1 MKKTSGF
8 IIKRILTLVLA
19 IALAAGFA
27 LSQMSGRVLQATAL
41 PEGAFTES
49 AVSERALTESA
60 VSEETPAESAAS
72 EEDGLAMETTDL
84 TIPER
89 DGGSRQTG
97 RKSVTRQPDEF
108 SLEEQAEENLPEKN
122 QKGSSDLSS
131 ETADAQ
137 QAGEAGTQDNPDSQ
151 AAGDIDKQSGSNSG
165 EQVSGDQAG
174 QSGSNSGRQVSGDQ
188 ADQAGSEK
196 QKDGQ
201 NKQTGEMTDEA
212 DGSGSSAGQPAGQSS
227 QSDQGS
233 QSGDQ
238 SAQSG
243 QSSQS
248 GEQRAQSGQ
257 GSQSSD
263 KDSQP
268 GGQSAQSG
276 QSSQPAGQSAQSGQS
291 SQPAG
296 QNAQS
301 DQSSQLAGQ
310 NAQSGQSGQ
319 PAGQNTQSGQGSQSG
334 DQSAQSG
341 QDSQSGRSGQS
352 AVEGSQSN
360 KRKFAAVSGG
370 DQAEGAADS
379 DGKKPEEASA
389 SAGKRTAPRYEVTVT
404 AESSSVLYD
413 GAPHA
418 VRKLQGTKFRIVN
431 EQYSIKGLAA
441 FAEGTD
447 AGEYPV
453 EITGNPTVRDSA
465 GNDVTEQFSIN
476 LMTGTLQIRRR
487 TVILTSSSA
496 QKQYSGTPLT
506 EDHVRVSGDGFA
518 DGEGAVWQT
527 SGAQTDIGS
536 SLNTFTWSL
545 TPGTKQENYD
555 IRESFGTLLV
565 VNARARYEIT
575 LQAKSETVQYDGA
588 EHSLDGF
595 LTTCFGIGSQI
606 YTVEGM
612 DASVSSRERGI
623 YTSAVTGTPVVRDA
637 SGRDVTSQFRVITR
651 NGLLKIT

>member
-1 MKKTSGF
+1 MKKKSGF

-41 PEGAFTES
+41 PEGAFAES
-49 AVSERALTESA
+49 AVSERALAESA
-60 VSEETPAESAAS
+60 VSERALAESAAS

-84 TIPER
+84 TIPES

-97 RKSVTRQPDEF
+97 RKSVTRQPDES
-108 SLEEQAEENLPEKN
+108 SLEEQTEENMPEKN

-131 ETADAQ
+131 EAADVQ
-137 QAGEAGTQDNPDSQ
+137 QADEAGTQDNPDSQ
-151 AAGDIDKQSGSNSG
+151 AAGDLDKQSGSNSG
-165 EQVSGDQAG
+165 EQVSG
-174 QSGSNSGRQVSGDQ
+174 NQ
-188 ADQAGSEK
+188 ADQAGSEQ

-212 DGSGSSAGQPAGQSS
+212 DGSGSSTGQPAGQSS

-238 SAQSG
+238 
-243 QSSQS
+243 
-248 GEQRAQSGQ
+248 R
-257 GSQSSD
+257 
-263 KDSQP
+263 
-268 GGQSAQSG
+268 AQSG
-276 QSSQPAGQSAQSGQS
+276 QSSQPGDQSAQSGQSGQSGDQSAQSGQS

-319 PAGQNTQSGQGSQSG
+319 PAGQSGQP
-334 DQSAQSG
+334 AG
-341 QDSQSGRSGQS
+341 QGGQS
-352 AVEGSQSN
+352 AVEGSQPN

-370 DQAEGAADS
+370 DQAEGTADS
-379 DGKKPEEASA
+379 DGKKPGAASA

-418 VRKLQGTKFRIVN
+418 VSKLQGTKFRIAN